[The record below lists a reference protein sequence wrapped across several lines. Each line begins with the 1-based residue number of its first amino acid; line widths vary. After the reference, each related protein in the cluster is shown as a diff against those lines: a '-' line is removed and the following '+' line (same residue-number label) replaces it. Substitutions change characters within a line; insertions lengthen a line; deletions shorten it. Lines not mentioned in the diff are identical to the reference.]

1 MQKILQ
7 QQKLETVFL
16 VNIQCK
22 QFWGF
27 DHMEDKNTLYR
38 GKDCMNKFCTSL
50 REHGKNIIDFQKKK
64 MIPLTKEDVKSHQ
77 DGKLCYIC

>member
-1 MQKILQ
+1 
-7 QQKLETVFL
+7 
-16 VNIQCK
+16 
-22 QFWGF
+22 
-27 DHMEDKNTLYR
+27 
-38 GKDCMNKFCTSL
+38 MNKFCTSL